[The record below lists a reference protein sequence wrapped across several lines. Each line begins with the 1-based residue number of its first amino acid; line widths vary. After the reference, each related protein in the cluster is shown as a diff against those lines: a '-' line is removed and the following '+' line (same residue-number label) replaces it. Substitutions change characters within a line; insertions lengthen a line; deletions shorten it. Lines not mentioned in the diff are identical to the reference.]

1 MNIHPG
7 VRGKPFPDPGV
18 FHPAAITR
26 PSYLHLLPNMK
37 ITRSAALF
45 SLLALVTA
53 SAGEIKFMA
62 WNLEW
67 FPGGSPRADEAK
79 AEAHKKL
86 AAEVVQRE
94 KPDIF
99 IGEEVRNWQVFA
111 DLAATVPDL
120 RAVVVSSFRNDVGGG
135 IGLQQVGIASKLPV
149 ESTWSEK
156 WKDTPVTAET
166 PPRGFSFAAVSLPA
180 PEKGVLLVYGVHLKS
195 NRGGGSGDADAAN
208 FKMREESAHQL
219 LKHVEEMENNL
230 FKGRVRG
237 VIVAG
242 DVNTNTDGQFGD
254 KTLEILTAGGF
265 HNTWSE
271 VPKADRLSWRGSK
284 DYEATTFDYI
294 LTKGLGAGKAHLAE
308 APKGASDHWP
318 VLISFSFDGEKK
330 DAAATAPVPAPA
342 PTPAEKP

>member
-1 MNIHPG
+1 
-7 VRGKPFPDPGV
+7 
-18 FHPAAITR
+18 
-26 PSYLHLLPNMK
+26 MK
-37 ITRSAALF
+37 ITRFAALF
-45 SLLALVTA
+45 SLLALA
-53 SAGEIKFMA
+53 AAPAGEIKFMA

-67 FPGGSPRADEAK
+67 FPGGSPKADEAK

-99 IGEEVRNWQVFA
+99 IGEEIRNWQVFA

-120 RAVVVSSFRNDVGGG
+120 RAVVVSSFRNDIGGG

-195 NRGGGSGDADAAN
+195 NRPSSGGGGGEADAAN

-219 LKHVEEMENNL
+219 LKHVEEMENSL

-265 HNTWSE
+265 HNTWAD
-271 VPKADRLSWRGSK
+271 VPRAERLSWRGSERF
-284 DYEATTFDYI
+284 EATTFDYI
-294 LTKGLGAGKAHLAE
+294 MTKGLGAGKAHLAE

-318 VLISFSFDGEKK
+318 VLISFSLDGEKK
-330 DAAATAPVPAPA
+330 DAPAPA
-342 PTPAEKP
+342 PGEKK

>member
-1 MNIHPG
+1 
-7 VRGKPFPDPGV
+7 
-18 FHPAAITR
+18 
-26 PSYLHLLPNMK
+26 MK
-37 ITRSAALF
+37 ITRFTAIF
-45 SLLALVTA
+45 SLLALATV

-67 FPGGSPRADEAK
+67 FPGGSPHPKEGV
-79 AEAHKKL
+79 AETHMKL
-86 AAEVVQRE
+86 VEEVVQRE

-111 DLAATVPDL
+111 ELTATVPDL
-120 RAVVVSSFRNDVGGG
+120 HPVVVSSFRNDVGGG
-135 IGLQQVGIASKLPV
+135 LGAQQVAIASKLPV

-180 PEKGVLLVYGVHLKS
+180 PENGVLLVYGVHLKS
-195 NRGGGSGDADAAN
+195 NRGGGSAEVNAAN

-219 LKHVEEMENNL
+219 LKHVEEMETTI
-230 FKGRVRG
+230 FKNRVRG

-242 DVNTNTDGQFGD
+242 DYNTNTDGQFAD

-265 HNTWSE
+265 HDSWAD
-271 VPKADRLSWRGSK
+271 VPKAERLSWRGSK
-284 DYEATTFDYI
+284 DYEPTTFDYI
-294 LTKGLGAGKAHLAE
+294 MTKGLGTGKAHLAE

-318 VLISFSFDGEKK
+318 VLITFSFPDGEKK
-330 DAAATAPVPAPA
+330 EAAAPAEAAPAPAPAPA
-342 PTPAEKP
+342 PTEKQ